1 MPMTDMN
8 EARESRPLPPLSLLE
23 TRVLGALVEKE
34 LTVPDTYPL
43 TLNALTAACNQKSSR
58 DPVLAAADSDVQE
71 AVDALRQLSL
81 VIESSGGRT
90 MRYAQNVKR
99 VLNVPSASVALLA
112 TLMLRGPQTAGEIRI
127 NCERLHRFADISAVQ
142 AFLDELAARPEG
154 ALVAMLPRQAGTRE
168 VRWAHLLSGPLA
180 AAEPAAAGAPASAG
194 APAVS
199 GMSATSVDADGTSP
213 RGGAVQAQGEALQA
227 RVVALEDEVARLR
240 ATVGR
245 LCAELGLPVDD
256 AG

>member
-180 AAEPAAAGAPASAG
+180 AAEPAAAGAPA
-194 APAVS
+194 VS

>member
-180 AAEPAAAGAPASAG
+180 AAEPAAAGT
-194 APAVS
+194 PAVS
-199 GMSATSVDADGTSP
+199 GMAATLADADGTSP

>member
-180 AAEPAAAGAPASAG
+180 AAEPASAG